1 MPRPSRNIDQ
11 VLLQSGRTLYP
22 QLGCAGLSLRA
33 LAEHAKVNVGMFH
46 YHFQSKDNFL
56 RELLAQMYE
65 ELFQQLQQEANT
77 AGTTLQRLRQ
87 ALCRL
92 GRLMREHGAWLG
104 RVLAD
109 ASDGE
114 PVAMAFLQ
122 ANGARHVGLLIGL
135 LEQAAQEGSLVTTLP
150 PMQRLTFLMG
160 SVVAP
165 MVIAPRAMRLGI
177 VPAPLAAG
185 LQNDVLSDDGIAQRV
200 DHALW
205 ALTHYKPIPEADNH
219 PQAGPAKDVPHA

>member
-11 VLLQSGRTLYP
+11 VLLQSGRALYP
-22 QLGCAGLSLRA
+22 QLGCAGLSLRL
-33 LAEHAKVNVGMFH
+33 LAEHAGVNVGMFH

-65 ELFQQLQQEANT
+65 ELFLQLQQEANI

-92 GRLMREHGAWLG
+92 GRMMREQGDWLG

-109 ASDGE
+109 ASHGE
-114 PVAMAFLQ
+114 AVAMDFLH

-135 LEQAAQEGSLVTTLP
+135 LEQAAREGSLLAP
-150 PMQRLTFLMG
+150 MQPMQRVSFLMG

-165 MVIAPRAMRLGI
+165 MVIAPRAMQLGI

-185 LQNDVLSDDGIAQRV
+185 IQNDVLSDAGIAQRV
-200 DHALW
+200 DYALW
-205 ALTHYKPIPEADNH
+205 ALTHKPPFDS
-219 PQAGPAKDVPHA
+219 PQESPPAKDTLHG

>member
-1 MPRPSRNIDQ
+1 MSRPSRNIDQ
-11 VLLQSGRTLYP
+11 VLLQSGRALYP
-22 QLGCAGLSLRA
+22 LHGCAGLSLRL
-33 LAEHAKVNVGMFH
+33 LAEHAQVNVGMFH

-65 ELFQQLQQEANT
+65 ELFQQLQQEASI

-92 GRLMREHGAWLG
+92 GRLMREHGDWLG

-109 ASDGE
+109 ASHGE

-122 ANGARHVGLLIGL
+122 TNGARHVALLMGL
-135 LEQAAQEGSLVTTLP
+135 LEQAAQEGSLAPLP
-150 PMQRLTFLMG
+150 PMQQVTFLMG
-160 SVVAP
+160 AVVAP
-165 MVIAPRAMRLGI
+165 MVIAPRAMQLGI
-177 VPAPLAAG
+177 LPAPLVAG
-185 LQNDVLSDDGIAQRV
+185 IHDDVLSDAGIAQRV

-205 ALTHYKPIPEADNH
+205 ALTHRPTPDNL
-219 PQAGPAKDVPHA
+219 QASSAKDAPHG

>member
-11 VLLQSGRTLYP
+11 VLLQSGRVLYP
-22 QLGCAGLSLRA
+22 KLGCAGLSLRL
-33 LAEHAKVNVGMFH
+33 LAEHAQVNVGMFH

-65 ELFQQLQQEANT
+65 ELFQQLQQEASI

-92 GRLMREHGAWLG
+92 GRLMREHGDWLG

-109 ASDGE
+109 ASRGE
-114 PVAMAFLQ
+114 AVAMAFLK
-122 ANGARHVGLLIGL
+122 ANGVRHVALLMGL
-135 LEQAAQEGSLVTTLP
+135 LEQAAQEGSLVAPMP
-150 PMQRLTFLMG
+150 PMQRVTFLMG
-160 SVVAP
+160 AVVAP
-165 MVIAPRAMRLGI
+165 MLIAPRAMQLGI
-177 VPAPLAAG
+177 VPPLLAVG
-185 LQNDVLSDDGIAQRV
+185 IQNDVLSDAGIAQRV

-205 ALTHYKPIPEADNH
+205 ALTHRPPPDNI
-219 PQAGPAKDVPHA
+219 QAPSAKDASHG

>member
-11 VLLQSGRTLYP
+11 VLLQSGRALYP
-22 QLGCAGLSLRA
+22 QLGCAGLSLRL
-33 LAEHAKVNVGMFH
+33 LAEHAQVNVGMFH

-65 ELFQQLQQEANT
+65 EIFQQLQQEANI

-92 GRLMREHGAWLG
+92 ARLMREHGDWLG

-109 ASDGE
+109 ASQGE
-114 PVAMAFLQ
+114 PVAQAFLQ

-135 LEQAAQEGSLVTTLP
+135 LEQAQREGSLVPSIP
-150 PMQRLTFLMG
+150 PLQRLTFLMG

-165 MVIAPRAMRLGI
+165 MVIAPRAMGLGI
-177 VPAPLAAG
+177 MPPPLAAG
-185 LQNDVLSDDGIAQRV
+185 IQSDVLSDDGIAQRV
-200 DHALW
+200 DYALW
-205 ALTHYKPIPEADNH
+205 ALTHYTPDSNHH
-219 PQAGPAKDVPHA
+219 PQAQPAKALPHA

>member
-11 VLLQSGRTLYP
+11 VLLQSGRVLYP
-22 QLGCAGLSLRA
+22 LHGCAGLSLRL
-33 LAEHAKVNVGMFH
+33 LAEHAQVNVGMFH

-65 ELFQQLQQEANT
+65 ELFQQLQQEASI

-92 GRLMREHGAWLG
+92 GRLMREHGDWLG

-109 ASDGE
+109 ASHGE
-114 PVAMAFLQ
+114 PVAMSFLQ
-122 ANGARHVGLLIGL
+122 TNGARHVALLMGL
-135 LEQAAQEGSLVTTLP
+135 LEQAAQEGSLAPLP
-150 PMQRLTFLMG
+150 PMQQVTFLMG
-160 SVVAP
+160 AVVAP
-165 MVIAPRAMRLGI
+165 MVIAPRAMQLGI
-177 VPAPLAAG
+177 LPAPLAAG
-185 LQNDVLSDDGIAQRV
+185 IQNDVLSDAGIAQRV

-205 ALTHYKPIPEADNH
+205 ALTHRPVPNNL
-219 PQAGPAKDVPHA
+219 QASSAKDANHG

>member
-11 VLLQSGRTLYP
+11 VLLQSGRVLYP
-22 QLGCAGLSLRA
+22 LHGCAGLSLRL
-33 LAEHAKVNVGMFH
+33 LAEHAGVNVGMFH

-65 ELFQQLQQEANT
+65 ELFQQLQQEASI
-77 AGTTLQRLRQ
+77 AGTALQRLRQ

-92 GRLMREHGAWLG
+92 GRLMREHGDWLG

-109 ASDGE
+109 ASHGE

-122 ANGARHVGLLIGL
+122 ANGARHVALLMGL
-135 LEQAAQEGSLVTTLP
+135 LEQAAQEGSLVPLP
-150 PMQRLTFLMG
+150 PMQRVAFLMG
-160 SVVAP
+160 AVVAP
-165 MVIAPRAMRLGI
+165 MVIAPRAMQLG
-177 VPAPLAAG
+177 VLPAPLVTG
-185 LQNDVLSDDGIAQRV
+185 IQNDVLSDAGIAQRV

-205 ALTHYKPIPEADNH
+205 ALTHRPTSDNL
-219 PQAGPAKDVPHA
+219 QASSAKDAPHG